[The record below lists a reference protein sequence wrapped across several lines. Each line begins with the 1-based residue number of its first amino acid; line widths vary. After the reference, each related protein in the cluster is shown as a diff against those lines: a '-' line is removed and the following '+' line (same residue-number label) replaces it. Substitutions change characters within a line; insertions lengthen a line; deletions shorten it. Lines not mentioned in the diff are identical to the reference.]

1 MNDHLLGDWIKDNF
15 SFLLGIFLSFL
26 LITSLK

>member
-1 MNDHLLGDWIKDNF
+1 MNDHLLGDWIKDNL